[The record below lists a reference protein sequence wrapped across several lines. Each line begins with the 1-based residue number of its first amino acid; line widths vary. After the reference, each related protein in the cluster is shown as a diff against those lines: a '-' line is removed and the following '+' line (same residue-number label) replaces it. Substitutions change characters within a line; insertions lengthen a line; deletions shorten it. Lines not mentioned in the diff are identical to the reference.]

1 MMQKWL
7 LPEYIDDILPAE
19 ARRVE
24 GLRRALLDLFA
35 LHGYELVMPPLV
47 EYLDSLLTGT
57 GHDLDLRTFK
67 LVDQLSG
74 RLLGLRADITPQV
87 ARIDAHLLNRTGITR
102 LCYAG
107 SVLHTLP
114 SGPFRT
120 REPLQIGAELYGH
133 GGVESD
139 IEIQRLMLHALAAA
153 GLRGVH
159 LDLGHVA
166 VFRAIV
172 RRADLDP
179 EREAELFQV
188 LQAKDRPALREL
200 AANLDPRTREAVQLL
215 PELYGGKEVLAQA
228 RKELPDYPELVSCL
242 EVLGQIGQ
250 QLAHEVEQ
258 LCFDLAELRGY
269 HYHSGV
275 VFAAYAPGGTEAIAR
290 GGRYD
295 QVGRAFG
302 RARPATGFSIDL
314 RDLAALATLKDS
326 STSVQAPYQPQDSAL
341 QVEIQRLRQA
351 GTPVVIALPGA
362 PAEDGFTCSGELVRR
377 DGKWM
382 VVARPGKT

>member
-1 MMQKWL
+1 MQKWL
-7 LPEYIDDILPAE
+7 LPEYIDDVLPAE

-24 GLRRALLDLFA
+24 ALRRRLLDLFA
-35 LHGYELVMPPLV
+35 VHGYELVMPPLI

-87 ARIDAHLLNRTGITR
+87 ARIDAHLLNRRGVTR

-107 SVLHTLP
+107 SVLHALP
-114 SGPFRT
+114 SGLLHS

-133 GGVESD
+133 AGVESD
-139 IEIQRLMLHALAAA
+139 IEIQTLMLRALAAA
-153 GLRGVH
+153 GVSGVH

-166 VFRAIV
+166 VFRTIV
-172 RRADLDP
+172 RRGAVPAD
-179 EREAELFQV
+179 REAELFQV

-200 AANLDPRTREAVQLL
+200 TAGLDQRTREALSLL
-215 PELYGGKEVLAQA
+215 PELYGGAEVLAQA
-228 RKELPDYPELVSCL
+228 RKRLTDYPDVAPCLDLLEQIASRVSG
-242 EVLGQIGQ
+242 EAG
-250 QLAHEVEQ
+250 E

-275 VFAAYAPGGTEAIAR
+275 VFAAYARGRTEAIAR

-295 QVGRAFG
+295 EVGRAFG

-314 RDLAALATLKDS
+314 RDLAALSRVDGAASRVL
-326 STSVQAPYQPQDSAL
+326 APYAPQDAAL
-341 QVEIQRLRQA
+341 QAEILRLRQS
-351 GTPVVIALPGA
+351 GTTVVIDLPGH
-362 PAEDGFTCSGELVRR
+362 AEAREELECDAELAQKEGRWTVVRC
-377 DGKWM
+377 G
-382 VVARPGKT
+382 G